1 MPFVIGHF
9 FTKYSPSRFTR
20 ICTYILHPQQVLLR
34 AKESRAGPSPRHQS
48 SDLIVF
54 LLDNLF
60 QRLDIRHMGMRQ
72 IDL

>member
-1 MPFVIGHF
+1 M
-9 FTKYSPSRFTR
+9 KDKR
-20 ICTYILHPQQVLLR
+20 IVVAL
-34 AKESRAGPSPRHQS
+34 GQS